1 MIGFADRT
9 GLSGDRK
16 RPKRYL
22 WTDAFAVCNFCE
34 LYRLT
39 GKEDFR
45 RLAVALVAQVH
56 AVLGK
61 HRQDDSRQGWI
72 SGLSDDQ
79 ASEHPAAAGLRI
91 GKTLNERGASE
102 PVDTRREWDR
112 DGQYFHYLTK
122 WMHALHQT
130 ARMTGDP
137 RYLRWAV
144 ELAKVA
150 HACFTYTPPSGGPRR
165 MYWKMSIDLSRPLV
179 PSMGH
184 HDPLDALVTYLE
196 LDAAIGTHP
205 DGASSPDL
213 RDEVGEAAAMCA
225 GKDWTTDDPLGL
237 GGLLFDANRLAQL
250 HVATT
255 IRDGNL
261 LESLLLAACR
271 GLDAFVRGNP
281 LGDPIQYR
289 LAFRELGLSIGLH
302 ATTRMGALLETAG
315 DRIPNGRRLR
325 SYLQHLRQYGSLTG
339 AIEAFWRQKSSML
352 SESWMA
358 HADINTVMLATSL
371 IPDGFLSLVPAA
383 RGFRNP
389 PPDQP
394 RTETGC

>member
-1 MIGFADRT
+1 MIGFAERT
-9 GLSGDRK
+9 GLSEDGK
-16 RPKRYL
+16 HPIRYL

-39 GKEDFR
+39 GKEDFK

-79 ASEHPAAAGLRI
+79 ACEHPTAAGLRI
-91 GKTLNERGASE
+91 GKKLNERGASE
-102 PVDTRREWDR
+102 PFDNRREWDR

-137 RYLRWAV
+137 LYLRWAV

-150 HACFTYTPPSGGPRR
+150 HACFTYGPPSGGPRR

-179 PSMGH
+179 PSMGL

-196 LDAAIGTHP
+196 LHAAIGTHP
-205 DGASSPDL
+205 NGTPLSGL
-213 RDEVGEAAAMCA
+213 RDEISEAAVMCA

-237 GGLLFDANRLAQL
+237 GGLLFDASRLIQL

-255 IRDGNL
+255 VREGKLID
-261 LESLLLAACR
+261 SLLFAACR

-289 LAFRELGLSIGLH
+289 LAFRELGLSIGMH
-302 ATTRMGALLETAG
+302 AITRMGALLEVAE
-315 DRIPNGRRLR
+315 DRIPNSQRLR
-325 SYLQHLRQYGSLTG
+325 SYLEHLRQYRSLCG
-339 AIEAFWRQKSSML
+339 AIEAFWRQKDSML
-352 SESWMA
+352 SESWIA
-358 HADINTVMLATSL
+358 HGDINTVMLATSL
-371 IPDGFLSLVPAA
+371 IPDGFLSLFPAA
-383 RGFRNP
+383 RGFLNP
-389 PPDQP
+389 SPDQP